1 MATINYENLKEVVSR
16 EELIIR
22 EEIEVDD
29 LGNFCVRA
37 YNTKQQ
43 AEYLAINTDESGFMT
58 IITVKSGSITWK
70 TKDHYDINL
79 IISTAQTFLKNH
91 PTVLVITKKDFKNVL
106 QATLDRN
113 LNLTMRDTDKE
124 AEEVLSDV
132 EL

>member
-91 PTVLVITKKDFKNVL
+91 PTVLVITKKDFKNVV
-106 QATLDRN
+106 QAMLDKN
-113 LNLTMRDTDKE
+113 LNLTMRESDKN
-124 AEEVLSDV
+124 AEEVLSDA